1 MRDIQEVLSRWGV
14 WARDNSGVDFSHI
27 AAGFKGL
34 LPQQKGKPSCSDDDG
49 LIIDGALLRLQRVR
63 KPEELDLLLRHY
75 VLGQSKSAIARD
87 WKCNEREIRRQL
99 QVAESFIDGVLCV
112 LGVPLDMDAY
122 VKIVRVSKAE
132 AIKQKSRV
140 VGRVQFSAAQRAI

>member
-49 LIIDGALLRLQRVR
+49 LIIDGAVRRLRDVR
-63 KPEELDLLLRHY
+63 KPEELNLLLRHY
-75 VLGQSKSAIARD
+75 VYGQSKRDIARAM
-87 WKCNEREIRRQL
+87 KCNEREIRRQL

-112 LGVPLDMDAY
+112 LGLPLDMDAY
-122 VKIVRVSKAE
+122 VKIVRKTEVE
-132 AIKQKSRV
+132 ETIRKSNSLEL
-140 VGRVQFSAAQRAI
+140 G

>member
-49 LIIDGALLRLQRVR
+49 LIIDGAVLRLWKVR
-63 KPEELDLLLRHY
+63 KPEEITLLLRYY
-75 VLGQSKSAIARD
+75 VYGQSKRDIARSR
-87 WKCNEREIRRQL
+87 KCNEREVRRQL
-99 QVAESFIDGVLCV
+99 QNAESFIDGVLCV

-122 VKIVRVSKAE
+122 VQIVRTSSAEEIKKKTQVVSRTKN
-132 AIKQKSRV
+132 ST
-140 VGRVQFSAAQRAI
+140 AQRAI